1 VTESE
6 PTAAIATVTAS
17 QAAASH
23 MAARQMAVRQMAA
36 SQTAASQTT
45 ASQTTA
51 VLLLSHGSRD
61 PRARYVVSELVTAVA
76 AVAGSTV
83 RAAHLD
89 FTPPAPVV
97 ALQELA
103 ADGFTSVR
111 VVPLLFTPGYHLTH
125 DVPLAVAASGVT
137 GRMHVSVA
145 PPLLSGGRRARGLLL
160 RALADRLVQAG
171 ADGQVVRQTDGQDD
185 GRDDGQAVRRA
196 DGLVLASAGSSSQA
210 ARRCIGSLVADLQ
223 RAHGIPVEPAFASGA
238 SLSPARALE
247 ALSERG
253 ARRPAVASLFV
264 APGRLSDSV
273 VAACPGL
280 PVADPLG
287 VSPAF
292 VELLVEQA
300 RALSRTI

>member
-1 VTESE
+1 MTESE

-17 QAAASH
+17 QT
-23 MAARQMAVRQMAA
+23 AA
-36 SQTAASQTT
+36 SQTAASQAAASRTAASRT
-45 ASQTTA
+45 AASQTTA

-61 PRARYVVSELVTAVA
+61 PRARYVVSELVAAVA
-76 AVAGSTV
+76 AAAGSTV

-89 FTPPAPVV
+89 FTPPTPVV
-97 ALQELA
+97 ALQALA

-160 RALADRLVQAG
+160 SALADRLVQAG
-171 ADGQVVRQTDGQDD
+171 AEGQGARQ
-185 GRDDGQAVRRA
+185 V
-196 DGLVLASAGSSSQA
+196 DGLVLVSAGSSSQA
-210 ARRCIGSLVADLQ
+210 ARQCIGSLVADLQ
-223 RAHGIPVEPAFASGA
+223 SVHGIPVEPAFASGA
-238 SLSPARALE
+238 SSSPAQALE

-273 VAACPGL
+273 VAACPDL
-280 PVADPLG
+280 SVADPLG